1 MTRSGVPAAFSNA
14 SLTAFFAV
22 ELEFTSGT
30 LRFWNGYGDLTVN
43 GDTYTGSGDLLG
55 ISAIEETAEIGA
67 KGATV
72 TMSGI
77 PSYLLSIA
85 LAENYRNRTA
95 SIYVGTID
103 GATVES
109 YKIFSG
115 RMDMMDLEE
124 QGETCAISLQIENKL
139 IDLERSRVRRYTSE
153 DQKALYSGDKG
164 FEFVNS
170 LQEANIKWGGG

>member
-1 MTRSGVPAAFSNA
+1 MTRSGVPSGFSNA

-22 ELEFTSGT
+22 ELEFVSGT
-30 LRFWNGYGDLTVN
+30 LRFWNGYGDLTVD
-43 GDTYTGSGDLLG
+43 GDVYTGSGNLLG

-77 PSYLLSIA
+77 PSSLLAIA

-95 SIYVGTID
+95 AIYVGTID
-103 GATVES
+103 GATVDS

-115 RMDMMDLEE
+115 RMDLMDLEE
-124 QGETCAISLQIENKL
+124 QGETCTISLQIENKL

-153 DQKALYSGDKG
+153 DQKALHSGDKG

-170 LQEANIKWGGG
+170 LQEANIKWSGS